1 MIDRSGEIWKI
12 GADLS
17 TSKLGYKE
25 FTANLVDEII
35 ITLDTDQRDF
45 YIADGITCFL
55 LSPVGLSQVEEAPTS
70 LFFDTELEGP
80 LFDLSD
86 NQFRITTDQ
95 LDFGYRGRKATQT
108 IEVGCTTSGTTSVAI
123 DYRYTIK
130 EDFERSDWVELND
143 EGIAKLHVAGVDFR
157 VAIKNT
163 NHNEFDL
170 DYVKVR
176 WKAEDLRAVRGL
188 NTSS

>member
-1 MIDRSGEIWKI
+1 MVIEEE
-12 GADLS
+12 
-17 TSKLGYKE
+17 KLRRQLK
-25 FTANLVDEII
+25 
-35 ITLDTDQRDF
+35 LDALR
-45 YIADGITCFL
+45 A
-55 LSPVGLSQVEEAPTS
+55 
-70 LFFDTELEGP
+70 
-80 LFDLSD
+80 
-86 NQFRITTDQ
+86 
-95 LDFGYRGRKATQT
+95 
-108 IEVGCTTSGTTSVAI
+108 GTTSVAI

-130 EDFERSDWVELND
+130 ENFERSDWVELND